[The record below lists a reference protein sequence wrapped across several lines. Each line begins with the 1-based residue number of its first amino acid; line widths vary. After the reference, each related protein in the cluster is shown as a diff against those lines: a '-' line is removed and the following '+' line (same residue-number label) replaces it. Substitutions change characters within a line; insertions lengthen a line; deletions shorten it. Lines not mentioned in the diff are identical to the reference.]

1 MLDRLS
7 WFWIGLMAAGP
18 SILAPLLASV
28 GWRKKEIILGNVAG
42 TVIIFGTAM
51 ALILRESFV
60 LDALVRPCLDA
71 GYICPP
77 RPAAFIR
84 YAIYASIGLVQV
96 VTLFL
101 VSLRVER
108 TMREQQYSKEWRR

>member
-1 MLDRLS
+1 
-7 WFWIGLMAAGP
+7 MALGP
-18 SILAPLLASV
+18 LIVAPLLASLA
-28 GWRKKEIILGNVAG
+28 WRKNEMILGNVAG
-42 TVIIFGTAM
+42 TIVIFGTAM
-51 ALILRESFV
+51 ALIFRESFV

-71 GYICPP
+71 GYVCAP
-77 RPAAFIR
+77 RPAAFTR

-108 TMREQQYSKEWRR
+108 VRREQQYAKEWRR

>member
-1 MLDRLS
+1 MC
-7 WFWIGLMAAGP
+7 
-18 SILAPLLASV
+18 APLLAAFA
-28 GWRKKEIILGNVAG
+28 WRRNEMILGNVAG

-71 GYICPP
+71 GYICAPH
-77 RPAAFIR
+77 PAAFTR
-84 YAIYASIGLVQV
+84 YAIYASIGLIQV
-96 VTLFL
+96 VSLFL

-108 TMREQQYSKEWRR
+108 SIRERQYSKEWRR